1 MKNGTVREKVV
12 TVRPGDS
19 LEEKAERK
27 EYGGFQVDEINPGA
41 GFVRFANDVEI
52 KIGQS
57 QGVDREALFEAQ
69 IRYTVEEHFRKQ
81 VRLKDAGIKV
91 LSLFFIDRVDNYARE
106 DGIIR
111 RQFDQAFDEVKESK
125 LKKPESGL
133 FKKKGISPRRF
144 IKEVFRD
151 PAREYKLGEE
161 LKVDMFKAGDYVDVT
176 GTSIGKGFA
185 GGMKRWG
192 WHGGPQTH
200 GSMSHRRVGSIG
212 SSAWPSRVWKGH
224 HMPGHM
230 GAATVTTQNL
240 KVVNIIPEENLMLL
254 KGSVPGCNNGYLVI
268 RKAKKK
274 K

>member
-1 MKNGTVREKVV
+1 M
-12 TVRPGDS
+12 
-19 LEEKAERK
+19 
-27 EYGGFQVDEINPGA
+27 A
-41 GFVRFANDVEI
+41 GI
-52 KIGQS
+52 LGKKIGMT
-57 QGVDREALFEAQ
+57 Q
-69 IRYTVEEHFRKQ
+69 I
-81 VRLKDAGIKV
+81 
-91 LSLFFIDRVDNYARE
+91 
-106 DGIIR
+106 
-111 RQFDQAFDEVKESK
+111 FDQEGRQVQVTAVEAGPCPVLNIRDKSVQLAFDEVKESK

-144 IKEVFRD
+144 IKEVVRD
-151 PAREYKLGEE
+151 PGREYKLGEE

-212 SSAWPSRVWKGH
+212 SSAWPSRVWTGH

-254 KGSVPGCNNGYLVI
+254 KGSVPGCKNGYLVI